1 MLSCYRQLDFRLCY
15 EHSHANEEPL
25 NESFQQVPNMI
36 YQEIFEKVQ
45 V

>member
-1 MLSCYRQLDFRLCY
+1 MLPCYRQPDFRLCY
-15 EHSHANEEPL
+15 EHSHANEDPSS
-25 NESFQQVPNMI
+25 ESFQQVPNMI